1 MEINKLIGELN
12 PYGKQKVQETA
23 KSDAAQRSSSG
34 ESKSGDVVNLSGD
47 AKVLSAAM
55 SAAREAPD
63 VRTEKV
69 RALKEQVRN
78 GTYKPDIQKAARNL
92 VRDDLSRIL

>member
-23 KSDAAQRSSSG
+23 KSD
-34 ESKSGDVVNLSGD
+34 
-47 AKVLSAAM
+47 SAAM

-63 VRTEKV
+63 VRPEKV

>member
-12 PYGKQKVQETA
+12 PYGKQKVQESA
-23 KSDAAQRSSSG
+23 KNEAAQRSATG

-55 SAAREAPD
+55 AAAREAPD

-69 RALKEQVRN
+69 RELKEQVKN